1 MLFIFIDISDSIDL
15 SAQNFW
21 HPLYRGVLIIY
32 SAWFFTISAAR
43 TQETTQWRSH
53 KRPERNKNNTT
64 KLNKESLWWAKPLI
78 KIKIAWRFFFCALR
92 KCSLR
97 ISNSP
102 KGHKK
107 GVKSTWANLCTFL
120 SELFPYVF
128 SRKKFFLE
136 VKTTDR
142 SCPFFENLGKYG
154 TGQSRGKTC
163 MCVLLPFLLKVL
175 YVKSDGCKVFMCFS
189 YFHLEEKRRGR
200 RKF

>member
-1 MLFIFIDISDSIDL
+1 MLNVIHLYRHQWLYRFIGTELLTSTVPRGSYNQDSI
-15 SAQNFW
+15 
-21 HPLYRGVLIIY
+21 
-32 SAWFFTISAAR
+32 WFFTISEAR

-53 KRPERNKNNTT
+53 KRPKRNKNNTT

-78 KIKIAWRFFFCALR
+78 KIKIAWRFFFCTLR

-136 VKTTDR
+136 VKTSNR

-163 MCVLLPFLLKVL
+163 V
-175 YVKSDGCKVFMCFS
+175 SFS
-189 YFHLEEKRRGR
+189 LFCWKYCM
-200 RKF
+200 